1 MERKRANQMRISEQ
15 RQLRIA
21 IVAENASFRFG
32 GEASLPLHY
41 FSRLRKRGIEVWLVV
56 HSRTRPELDS
66 LFPNERDRILTIPDM
81 WLHKLLWRLG
91 KLLPRRLS
99 ETTFGTLIGLFN
111 QYLQRHMVRALIR
124 EQGIQ
129 LVHQPTPVSP
139 KAPSFLSGFG
149 IPVVI
154 GPMNGGMEYPNA
166 FRNSESGFTRI
177 FVVGGRLAANLINN
191 FIPGKKQARL
201 LLVANQRTKEALP
214 SCVQGEVGIVPENG
228 ADLNIWTPRLN
239 FLTPSSASDARF
251 LFIGRLVDWKRLD
264 IALRAL
270 VQLPGAKLEVIG
282 DGPMRAEWSD
292 LAGNL
297 DLVDRVQFVGWLSQ
311 NESAQR
317 LQEATALIL
326 PSIFE
331 CGGAVVLEAMA
342 VGTPVIATA
351 WGGPADYLDQSCG
364 ILVDP
369 TSEHALVLGFAKAM
383 QKLATDGSSCE
394 RLGRA
399 GRVRVV
405 EEYDWEKKIDRM
417 VSIYRKLVESDK
429 AGIEE

>member
-1 MERKRANQMRISEQ
+1 MRISGQ
-15 RQLRIA
+15 QQLRIA

-41 FSRLRKRGIEVWLVV
+41 FSRLRNRGIEVWLVV

-81 WLHKLLWRLG
+81 WLHKLLWQLG

-99 ETTFGTLIGLFN
+99 ETTFGTLIGLYN
-111 QYLQRHMVRALIR
+111 QYLQRQMVRALIR

-154 GPMNGGMEYPNA
+154 GPMNGGMQYPNA
-166 FRNSESGFTRI
+166 FRNSESRFTRA
-177 FVVGGRLAANLINN
+177 FVAGGRLAANLMNN
-191 FIPGKKQARL
+191 LIPGKKQARL
-201 LLVANQRTKEALP
+201 LLVANQRTREALP
-214 SCVQGEVGIVPENG
+214 SCVQGEVAIVPENG
-228 ADLNIWTPRLN
+228 ADLNIWMPRLN
-239 FLTPSSASDARF
+239 FLTTSSESEARF

-264 IALRAL
+264 IAIRAL

-292 LAGNL
+292 LAETL
-297 DLVDRVQFVGWLSQ
+297 DVADRVQFVGWLSQ
-311 NESAQR
+311 HESAQR
-317 LQEATALIL
+317 LQEATALLL

-342 VGTPVIATA
+342 VGIPVIATA

-369 TSEHALVLGFAKAM
+369 TSEYALVLGFAQAM
-383 QKLATDGSSCE
+383 QKLATNESLGE

-405 EEYDWEKKIDRM
+405 EEYDWEEKIDRI
-417 VSIYRKLVESDK
+417 VSIYRELVESNTTGVKD
-429 AGIEE
+429 

>member
-1 MERKRANQMRISEQ
+1 
-15 RQLRIA
+15 
-21 IVAENASFRFG
+21 
-32 GEASLPLHY
+32 
-41 FSRLRKRGIEVWLVV
+41 
-56 HSRTRPELDS
+56 
-66 LFPNERDRILTIPDM
+66 M

-99 ETTFGTLIGLFN
+99 EITFGTLIGLFN
-111 QYLQRHMVRALIR
+111 QYLQRKMVRALIR

-154 GPMNGGMEYPNA
+154 GPMNGGMQFPDA

-177 FVVGGRLAANLINN
+177 FVAGGRLAANVMNN
-191 FIPGKKQARL
+191 LIPGKKQARL
-201 LLVANQRTKEALP
+201 LLVANQRTMEALP
-214 SCVQGEVGIVPENG
+214 SGVQGEVTVVPENG
-228 ADLNIWTPRLN
+228 VDLNIWKPRLN
-239 FLTPSSASDARF
+239 FLTTSSGSETRF
-251 LFIGRLVDWKRLD
+251 LFIGRLDDRKRLD

-292 LAGNL
+292 LAGTL
-297 DLVDRVQFVGWLSQ
+297 DLADRVHFVGWLSQ
-311 NESAQR
+311 HESAQR
-317 LQEATALIL
+317 LQEATALLL
-326 PSIFE
+326 PSILE

-383 QKLATDGSSCE
+383 QKLATDRSLGE

-405 EEYDWEKKIDRM
+405 EEYDWEKKIDRI
-417 VSIYRKLVESDK
+417 VGIYRKLVESDT

>member
-1 MERKRANQMRISEQ
+1 MGISRQ

-41 FSRLRKRGIEVWLVV
+41 FTRLRKRGMEVWLIV

-99 ETTFGTLIGLFN
+99 EITFGTLIGLFN
-111 QYLQRHMVRALIR
+111 QYLQRKMVRALIR

-154 GPMNGGMEYPNA
+154 GPMNGGMQYPNA
-166 FRNSESGFTRI
+166 FRNSESGFTRV
-177 FVVGGRLAANLINN
+177 FVAGGRVAANLMNSC
-191 FIPGKKQARL
+191 IPGKKQARL
-201 LLVANQRTKEALP
+201 LLVANQRTREALP
-214 SCVQGEVGIVPENG
+214 SGVQGEVAIVPENG
-228 ADLNIWTPRLN
+228 ADLNIWTPRSN
-239 FLTPSSASDARF
+239 FLTPSSESEARF

-292 LAGNL
+292 LAGTL
-297 DLVDRVQFVGWLSQ
+297 DLADRVLFVGWLSQ
-311 NESAQR
+311 HESAQR
-317 LQEATALIL
+317 LQKATALLL

-364 ILVDP
+364 ILVNP
-369 TSEHALVLGFAKAM
+369 VSEHALVVGFAEAM
-383 QKLATDGSSCE
+383 QRLSTDESLGQ
-394 RLGRA
+394 RLGNA
-399 GRVRVV
+399 ARVRVV

-417 VSIYRKLVESDK
+417 VRIYRELVEPDA
-429 AGIEE
+429 AGVEK

>member
-1 MERKRANQMRISEQ
+1 MRISEQ
-15 RQLRIA
+15 QQLRIA

-41 FSRLRKRGIEVWLVV
+41 FSRLRNRGIEVWLVV

-111 QYLQRHMVRALIR
+111 QYLQRQMVHALIR
-124 EQGIQ
+124 ERGIQ

-214 SCVQGEVGIVPENG
+214 ACVQGEVGIVPENG

-239 FLTPSSASDARF
+239 FLTTSSANDARF

-292 LAGNL
+292 LTVTL
-297 DLVDRVQFVGWLSQ
+297 DLADRVQFVGWLSQ
-311 NESAQR
+311 DESAQR

-342 VGTPVIATA
+342 VGIPVIATA

-383 QKLATDGSSCE
+383 EKLATDGSLGE

-399 GRVRVV
+399 GRKRVV
-405 EEYDWEKKIDRM
+405 EEYDWEKKIDRI
-417 VSIYRKLVESDK
+417 VGIYRKLVELDT